1 MIRVRSPSV
10 PPATSR
16 CCALVMVTMIFLAAC
31 SPAPPSTS
39 GATPS
44 PEPIF
49 NSPTDQTVSPL
60 KSTATAFPPPRVS
73 TPTGFTPDA
82 AVPTT
87 TVFPKCQPP
96 EESAYVLDVRD
107 GDTIQVQ
114 LDTGVI
120 ETLRYIGIDAP
131 EQGDVLY
138 ELSAEANKSLI
149 LDRDVCIW
157 KDVSERD
164 RYDRLLRFVRIDSIF
179 VNLWLVEHGFAAAWA
194 YSPDTSMASVFEES
208 QQRAIAAGI
217 GMWGLI
223 TPTPAPPHPTPGGV
237 VAPGTCDPSYPTVCI
252 PPPPPDLDCGDI
264 SFRRFAVKP
273 PDPHGFDRDGD
284 GIGCEGN

>member
-1 MIRVRSPSV
+1 VIRVRSPSV
-10 PPATSR
+10 QQATSR
-16 CCALVMVTMIFLAAC
+16 YYALVIATLIILAAC

-39 GATPS
+39 GATLS
-44 PEPIF
+44 PEPIS
-49 NSPTDQTVSPL
+49 NSTTDQTASPL
-60 KSTATAFPPPRVS
+60 KSTLPALTSPPVS
-73 TPTGFTPDA
+73 TPITIPPVAAEPTKTGSPQ
-82 AVPTT
+82 
-87 TVFPKCQPP
+87 CLPP
-96 EESAYVLDVRD
+96 EERAHVLDVRD

-120 ETLRYIGIDAP
+120 ETVRYIGIDAP
-131 EQGDVLY
+131 EQGDALY

-164 RYDRLLRFVRIDSIF
+164 RYDRLLRFVRIDVIF
-179 VNLWLVEHGFAAAWA
+179 VNLWLVEHGFASAWA

-208 QQRAIAAGI
+208 QQKAIAAGT

-223 TPTPAPPHPTPGGV
+223 TPTPAPPPPTPGGV

-252 PPPPPDLDCGDI
+252 PSPPPDLDCGDI
-264 SFRRFAVKP
+264 SFRRFVVKS
-273 PDPHGFDRDGD
+273 PDPHRFDRDGD